1 MTDHDPL
8 NDRPDEK
15 ARREQPPHEAVEE
28 MEAILDNETTPTDD
42 LPPLHERYGG
52 LPEDKD

>member
-42 LPPLHERYGG
+42 LPPLHEPYGG